1 MLLHYNIAGKFR
13 VKANFMTDV
22 DDKEQQAG
30 GKKLPT
36 DKAKARLE
44 KLEASKEQEAASV
57 EVTQKEYVRRIETLH
72 RELTDCWKRAERV
85 QSLKIATSAQS
96 FYRTPPS
103 SPFTHLP
110 SSC

>member
-1 MLLHYNIAGKFR
+1 MAKRWKDFTDDVLLHYNIAGKFR

-57 EVTQKEYVRRIETLH
+57 EVTQKEHVRALRHSTASSQTVEG
-72 RELTDCWKRAERV
+72 
-85 QSLKIATSAQS
+85 AQS
-96 FYRTPPS
+96 ACRA
-103 SPFTHLP
+103 
-110 SSC
+110 